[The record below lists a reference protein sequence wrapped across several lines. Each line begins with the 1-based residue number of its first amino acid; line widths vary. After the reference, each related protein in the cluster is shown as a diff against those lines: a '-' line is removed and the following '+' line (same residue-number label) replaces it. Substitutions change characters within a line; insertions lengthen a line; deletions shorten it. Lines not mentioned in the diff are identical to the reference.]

1 MAAAA
6 VATPGATVLPG
17 AGAGPAGPAAPK
29 APGAAGA
36 AAAGGKAPSNLV
48 EIAGEANIVNFMKN
62 RLRKGAMKKKGLEI
76 VNGHRFAVRFF
87 KQPTYCGHCKDFIW
101 GFGKQGF
108 QCEECRFNIHQKC
121 CKFVVFK
128 CPGKDTDFDAD
139 CAKVK
144 HGWNST
150 TYTTPTFCDECGMLL
165 HGVAHQGVKC
175 ENCNLNVHHQCQDQV
190 PPMCGAD
197 ISEVR
202 GKLLLYVEL
211 KGNNLKVDIKEA
223 ANLIPMDTNG
233 FSDPYVAVQMHP
245 DRSGRTKKKTKTIQK
260 NLNPVFNETFTF
272 ELQPQD
278 RDKRLL
284 IEIWDWDRTSR
295 NDFMGSFSFSLEEL
309 QKEPIDGWYKFLSQV
324 EGEHYNI
331 PCVDVINDMARLRDE
346 VQHERKPNE
355 KRRMDNKDMPHNMS
369 KRDMIRAADFNFV
382 KVIGK
387 GSFGKVLLAE
397 RRGTDEL
404 YAVKVLRKDV
414 IIQTDDMELPMNEK
428 RILALSGR
436 PPFLV
441 AMHSCFQTMDRLF
454 FVMEYCKGGD
464 LMYHMQQYGRF
475 KESVAIFYAVEIAIA
490 LFFLHEHEIIYRDLK
505 LDNVLLDAEGH
516 VKLVDFGLSK
526 EGVTDRHT
534 TRTFCGTPNYM
545 APEIVSYDPY
555 STTADWW
562 SYGVLLYELMAGQ
575 APFEGDDDSAVF
587 RNIKDKKAVFP
598 KHFSQE
604 AMDIITSFLAK
615 KPNNRLGAGR
625 YAKQEITTHP
635 FYRVIDWE
643 KAEAGEMEPPI
654 VPKIKHR
661 KDISNFDDVFTKEKT
676 DLTPTDKLF
685 MMNLDQNDFIGFSF
699 MNPEFITII

>member
-6 VATPGATVLPG
+6 VATPGATVLPT
-17 AGAGPAGPAAPK
+17 ATAPAGPAAPK
-29 APGAAGA
+29 ASAAATAG
-36 AAAGGKAPSNLV
+36 AAAGGKAPVNLV
-48 EIAGEANIVNFMKN
+48 EIAGEANIVNYMKN
-62 RLRKGAMKKKGLEI
+62 RLRKGAMKRKGLEI
-76 VNGHRFAVRFF
+76 VNGHRFTVRFF
-87 KQPTYCGHCKDFIW
+87 KQPMYCGHCKDFIW

-144 HGWNST
+144 HGWIST

-175 ENCNLNVHHQCQDQV
+175 ENCNLNVHHQCKDQV

-211 KGNNLKVDIKEA
+211 KGNNLKVEIKEA

-260 NLNPVFNETFTF
+260 NLNPVFNETLTF

-278 RDKRLL
+278 REKRLL

-475 KESVAIFYAVEIAIA
+475 KESVAVFYSVEIAIA
-490 LFFLHEHEIIYRDLK
+490 LFFLHEREIIYRDLK

-562 SYGVLLYELMAGQ
+562 SFGVLLYELMAGQ
-575 APFEGDDDSAVF
+575 APFEGEDDNVVF
-587 RNIKDKKAVFP
+587 RNIKEKKAVFP

-635 FYRVIDWE
+635 FYRLIDWD

-661 KDISNFDDVFTKEKT
+661 KDISNFDDAFTKEKT

>member
-6 VATPGATVLPG
+6 VATPGATVLP
-17 AGAGPAGPAAPK
+17 PGPAA
-29 APGAAGA
+29 APPVGAATA
-36 AAAGGKAPSNLV
+36 PAGKGPSNLL
-48 EIAGEANIVNFMKN
+48 EIVGEANVVNYMKN
-62 RLRKGAMKKKGLEI
+62 RLRKGAMKRKGQEI
-76 VNGHRFAVRFF
+76 VNGHRFGVRFF

-101 GFGKQGF
+101 GFGKPGF

-144 HGWNST
+144 HGWIST
-150 TYTTPTFCDECGMLL
+150 TYTTPTFCDECGLLL
-165 HGVAHQGVKC
+165 HGVAHQGAKC
-175 ENCNLNVHHQCQDQV
+175 ENCNLNVHHECQAKV

-202 GKLLLYVEL
+202 GRLLLYVEL

-233 FSDPYVAVQMHP
+233 FSDPYIAVQMHP

-284 IEIWDWDRTSR
+284 IEVWDWDRTSR
-295 NDFMGSFSFSLEEL
+295 NDFMGSFSFSMEEL
-309 QKEPIDGWYKFLSQV
+309 QKEAVDGWYKFLCQV

-331 PCVDVINDMARLRDE
+331 PCVDAINDMARLSDE
-346 VQHERKPNE
+346 VKHDRRPNE

-428 RILALSGR
+428 RILALSSR

-441 AMHSCFQTMDRLF
+441 SMHSCFQTMDRLF

-490 LFFLHEHEIIYRDLK
+490 FFFLHERDIIYRDLK
-505 LDNVLLDAEGH
+505 LDNILLDGEGH

-526 EGVTDRHT
+526 AGVTERET
-534 TRTFCGTPNYM
+534 TRTFCGTANYM
-545 APEIVSYDPY
+545 APEIVSFDPY
-555 STTADWW
+555 SITADWW
-562 SYGVLLYELMAGQ
+562 SYGVLLFEFMAGQ
-575 APFEGDDDSAVF
+575 SPFEGDDEATVF
-587 RNIKDKKAVFP
+587 RNIKEKKAVFP
-598 KHFSQE
+598 KHFTQD

-625 YAKQEITTHP
+625 YARQEITTHP
-635 FYRVIDWE
+635 FFGSIDWE
-643 KAEAGEMEPPI
+643 KAEACEMEPPI
-654 VPKIKHR
+654 VPRIKHR
-661 KDISNFDDVFTKEKT
+661 KDISNFDEVFTKEKT

-685 MMNLDQNDFIGFSF
+685 MMNLDQNDFIGFSY
-699 MNPEFITII
+699 MNPEFITIL

>member
-6 VATPGATVLPG
+6 VATPGATVLPSGPAAALPVG
-17 AGAGPAGPAAPK
+17 AGAAPAGKGPA
-29 APGAAGA
+29 
-36 AAAGGKAPSNLV
+36 NLL
-48 EIAGEANIVNFMKN
+48 EIVGEANVVNYMKN
-62 RLRKGAMKKKGLEI
+62 RLRKGAMKRKGQEI
-76 VNGHRFAVRFF
+76 VNGHRFGMRFF
-87 KQPTYCGHCKDFIW
+87 KQPTYCGQCKDFIW
-101 GFGKQGF
+101 GFGKPGL

-121 CKFVVFK
+121 CKSVEFK

-150 TYTTPTFCDECGMLL
+150 TYTTPTFCDECGLLL

-175 ENCNLNVHHQCQDQV
+175 ENCNLNVHHACQEQV

-202 GKLLLYVEL
+202 GRLLIYVEL

-233 FSDPYVAVQMHP
+233 FSDPYIAVQMHP

-260 NLNPVFNETFTF
+260 NLNPVFSETFTF

-284 IEIWDWDRTSR
+284 IEVWDWDRTSR
-295 NDFMGSFSFSLEEL
+295 NDFMGSFSFSIEEL
-309 QKEPIDGWYKFLSQV
+309 QKEPVDGWYKFLSQV

-331 PCVDVINDMARLRDE
+331 PCVDVVNDMARLSDE
-346 VQHERKPNE
+346 VRHDRRPND
-355 KRRMDNKDMPHNMS
+355 KRRMDNKDMPHNMN

-387 GSFGKVLLAE
+387 GSFGKVFLAE

-428 RILALSGR
+428 RVLALSGR

-441 AMHSCFQTMDRLF
+441 SMHSCFQTMDRLF

-490 LFFLHEHEIIYRDLK
+490 LFFLHERDIIYRDLK
-505 LDNVLLDAEGH
+505 LDNILLDGEGH

-526 EGVTDRHT
+526 AGVTERDN
-534 TRTFCGTPNYM
+534 TRTFCGTANYM
-545 APEIVSYDPY
+545 APEIVSFDPY
-555 STTADWW
+555 SITADWW
-562 SYGVLLYELMAGQ
+562 SYGVLLYEFMAGQ
-575 APFEGDDDSAVF
+575 SPFEGDDESTVF
-587 RNIKDKKAVFP
+587 RNIKEKKAVFP
-598 KHFSQE
+598 KHFTQD
-604 AMDIITSFLAK
+604 AMDILTSFLAK

-625 YAKQEITTHP
+625 YARQEITTHP
-635 FYRVIDWE
+635 FFGSIDWE
-643 KAEAGEMEPPI
+643 KAEAGELEPPI
-654 VPKIKHR
+654 VPRIKHR
-661 KDISNFDDVFTKEKT
+661 KDISNFDAAFTKEKT

-685 MMNLDQNDFIGFSF
+685 MMNLDQNDFIGFSY
-699 MNPEFITII
+699 MNPEFITIL